1 MNLHKWSVPTTHG
14 DIIVS
19 TWPSATCR
27 TQSAE
32 SENAVF
38 IKCPHFWYQK
48 NCGHFSPHQSW
59 SSTVFTY
66 LPCISAQLSFS
77 VWKIWFMQL
86 LEGFSNLVY
95 DSILCI
101 KYVKPGL
108 HASKVALLLLFLGEG
123 FHTPL
128 VWRIQLIHVE
138 SFSEYFCFVIV
149 VLFFSQRRGS
159 LNDVLI

>member
-32 SENAVF
+32 SENAVC

-77 VWKIWFMQL
+77 VWKIRFMQL

-95 DSILCI
+95 DSIPCI

-108 HASKVALLLLFLGEG
+108 HASKDALLLLFLGEG
-123 FHTPL
+123 FHTPSSCMKDSTYSCWIIL
-128 VWRIQLIHVE
+128 WIFL
-138 SFSEYFCFVIV
+138 FCYCCFVF
-149 VLFFSQRRGS
+149 LPKKRKP
-159 LNDVLI
+159 

>member
-48 NCGHFSPHQSW
+48 NCGHFYL
-59 SSTVFTY
+59 STSVIIFYSFYIPPLHICPAQFLSLKNPVYAAIGGLFQPCLWFHSLYKVCEART
-66 LPCISAQLSFS
+66 PCIQGCPSASLPGG
-77 VWKIWFMQL
+77 
-86 LEGFSNLVY
+86 GFSHTSCMK
-95 DSILCI
+95 DSTYSCWIILWI
-101 KYVKPGL
+101 F
-108 HASKVALLLLFLGEG
+108 LFC
-123 FHTPL
+123 
-128 VWRIQLIHVE
+128 
-138 SFSEYFCFVIV
+138 YCCFVF
-149 VLFFSQRRGS
+149 LPKKRKP
-159 LNDVLI
+159 